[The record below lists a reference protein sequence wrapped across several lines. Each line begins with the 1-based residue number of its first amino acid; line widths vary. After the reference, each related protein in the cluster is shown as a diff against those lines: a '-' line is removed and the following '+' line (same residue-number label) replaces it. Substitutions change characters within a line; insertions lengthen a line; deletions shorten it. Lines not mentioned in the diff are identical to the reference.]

1 MPTSATRTTL
11 SLRPAARRIARQ
23 RAESKSISLGEAV
36 SELIEEAERYA
47 PKTRV
52 EYRKNGFPVLIG
64 PPDAPVITSAMV
76 RELLEDER

>member
-1 MPTSATRTTL
+1 MSASATRTTL

-47 PKTRV
+47 PKTRL
-52 EYRKNGFPVLIG
+52 ETRNGWPVLI
-64 PPDAPVITSAMV
+64 PPPGTPKLTAKMV
-76 RELLEDER
+76 KDMLEDEG